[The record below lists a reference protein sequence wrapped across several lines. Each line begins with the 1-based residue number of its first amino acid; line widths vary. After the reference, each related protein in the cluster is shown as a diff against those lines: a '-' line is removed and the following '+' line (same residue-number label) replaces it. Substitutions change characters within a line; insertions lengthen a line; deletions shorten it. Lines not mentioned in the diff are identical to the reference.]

1 VGFFVYRHLGLAV
14 RTFTLLCNYS
24 YLEEGAMKYIISI
37 ILITTCLFSQNEPE
51 STQKVLSKNLKPFQA
66 FISKTF
72 KGEFANSTPE
82 KPVYD
87 ISRWER
93 ALNGNAIRIMHS
105 VNNGEYGGESIVI
118 WDTKKESLV
127 SWYFTTSGFYT
138 QATLHFEDEKLISIE
153 DVTGNEDGITQVKA
167 IIELFPD
174 GNMLNSSKY
183 FMNGNWVDG
192 HKINY
197 KEKPDAQVI
206 FK

>member
-1 VGFFVYRHLGLAV
+1 
-14 RTFTLLCNYS
+14 
-24 YLEEGAMKYIISI
+24 MKLVISI
-37 ILITTCLFSQNEPE
+37 ILLTSCLFCQNDIE
-51 STQKVLSKNLKPFQA
+51 SAQKVLSENLKPFQA

-105 VNNGEYGGESIVI
+105 VNNGEYGGESIVM

-127 SWYFTTSGFYT
+127 SWYFTTAGFYSE
-138 QATLHFEDEKLISIE
+138 AILHFEDEKLISVE
-153 DVTGNEDGITQVKA
+153 DVTGNENGITKVKSE
-167 IIELFPD
+167 INLLPN
-174 GNMLNSSKY
+174 GQLVNSSMY
-183 FMNGNWVDG
+183 LMNGNWVDG
-192 HKINY
+192 HKIHY
-197 KEKPDAQVI
+197 KEVADAQVI

>member
-1 VGFFVYRHLGLAV
+1 
-14 RTFTLLCNYS
+14 
-24 YLEEGAMKYIISI
+24 MKHIISI
-37 ILITTCLFSQNEPE
+37 ILLTSCLFSQNESE
-51 STQKVLSKNLKPFQA
+51 SGQKLLSENLKPFQA

-105 VNNGEYGGESIVI
+105 VNNGEYGGESIVM

-127 SWYFTTSGFYT
+127 SWYFTTAGFYT

-153 DVTGNEDGITQVKA
+153 DVTGNENGITQVKA
-167 IIELFPD
+167 IITLLPD
-174 GNMLNSSKY
+174 GELINSSKY
-183 FMNGNWVDG
+183 FMNDSWVDG
-192 HKINY
+192 HKIHY
-197 KEKPDAQVI
+197 KEVPDAKVV

>member
-1 VGFFVYRHLGLAV
+1 
-14 RTFTLLCNYS
+14 
-24 YLEEGAMKYIISI
+24 MKIIVT
-37 ILITTCLFSQNEPE
+37 ILLFSFYIFAQVE
-51 STQKVLSKNLKPFQA
+51 SVEIQRELSEHLKPFENY
-66 FISKTF
+66 IGKTF

-127 SWYFTTSGFYT
+127 SWYFTTAGFYT

-153 DVTGNEDGITQVKA
+153 DVTGNENGITQVKA
-167 IIELFPD
+167 IIEFLPD

-192 HKINY
+192 HKIHY
-197 KEKPDAQVI
+197 KEEPDAQVI